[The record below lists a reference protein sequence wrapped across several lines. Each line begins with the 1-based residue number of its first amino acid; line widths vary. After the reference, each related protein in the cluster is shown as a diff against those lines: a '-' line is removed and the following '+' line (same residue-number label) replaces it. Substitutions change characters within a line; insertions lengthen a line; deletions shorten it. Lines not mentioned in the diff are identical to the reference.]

1 MSQNQKGEN
10 KMVSDLF
17 KPALS
22 IEAMIIFRLK
32 RELEEFKYSLEN
44 MIFYSEYGIEER
56 TKEEQVTIP
65 EDLFQCVKDT
75 LYDIEWKHEQV
86 ERLKIKLEKYN
97 VRIY

>member
-1 MSQNQKGEN
+1 
-10 KMVSDLF
+10 MVSDLF

-44 MIFYSEYGIEER
+44 TIFYSEYGIEER
-56 TKEEQVTIP
+56 TKEEQLTIP
-65 EDLFQCVKDT
+65 EDLFNSVNDT
-75 LYDIEWKHEQV
+75 LYDIKWKHEQV

-97 VRIY
+97 V